1 MDYKYINQLLDR
13 YWRCETTLKEEN
25 ILRAFFSQSDIPAEL
40 RPYQDL
46 FRYEQT
52 EPEMDVLG
60 NDFDEKM
67 LARIEGDEPVKAKV
81 VTMPHRLRPLFKAA
95 AVVAII
101 LTLGNAMQVPF
112 EHRSSDPISEYDG
125 YDRPEMLKTSSVAMG
140 DSAATDTLHQ
150 SIVGR
155 EMTQAPI
162 IK

>member
-13 YWRCETTLKEEN
+13 YWRCETTLEEEN

-95 AVVAII
+95 AMVAII
-101 LTLGNAMQVPF
+101 LTLGNAAQVAFTGDVKPTANVPAYQQAH
-112 EHRSSDPISEYDG
+112 EGP
-125 YDRPEMLKTSSVAMG
+125 SVAMG
-140 DSAATDTLHQ
+140 DSAKVDSLK
-150 SIVGR
+150 
-155 EMTQAPI
+155 QAPATANI
-162 IK
+162 LK